1 MTEFESAKM
10 DALLFIS
17 AKTIVDDD
25 LKLWYSINDNDIVIN
40 KKHDRKI
47 RKMFMYETK
56 TIPDSIRMR
65 NSKRVIAA
73 CLIIMSIM
81 MILAMSI
88 TAVRKEFINAVSE
101 WFEKYVVIYF
111 IAETED
117 GLSAEIIK
125 KEPAIIPEDCDKNVV
140 IDTPFTYAIDYYKNG
155 ELILTYLQK
164 PLEKETSFD
173 NEKHSISEIQ
183 VNSYSAILFENDD
196 NTILYFHD
204 DKYSYTMTGIINSE
218 EIIKIA
224 ESIK

>member
-101 WFEKYVVIYF
+101 WFEKHVVIYF

-125 KEPAIIPEDCDKNVV
+125 KEPAIIPDDCDKNVV